1 MAIHRGIVYPGR
13 FGPFGEGPITVSR
26 LVDAQVLR
34 QTLRQRTDLD
44 IVWIVSGGVY
54 NNIVKSL
61 SRELDPKLFHRT
73 SMRIKGKCYVGY
85 RYDTRL
91 NNDQGWIGCGPSN
104 GHTGWR
110 DRLPSRPVE
119 PDPLSPSLA
128 GLLDEYQPG
137 GPAET
142 ADLRKVR
149 ALAETVDDPWRR
161 ELPLHVTASALIVH
175 PETDRVLLRWHQRQQ
190 AWLQVGGHGD
200 PGESDPLA
208 IARREAAEETGL
220 GDLVPWPDAQLR
232 HLVIVGVP
240 AGKGEPAHEHAD
252 LRYFMA
258 TRTPEA
264 ARAENENAPLRWLS
278 LAEAYEATSEVN
290 LRESLARLERL
301 LL

>member
-1 MAIHRGIVYPGR
+1 M
-13 FGPFGEGPITVSR
+13 
-26 LVDAQVLR
+26 
-34 QTLRQRTDLD
+34 
-44 IVWIVSGGVY
+44 
-54 NNIVKSL
+54 
-61 SRELDPKLFHRT
+61 
-73 SMRIKGKCYVGY
+73 
-85 RYDTRL
+85 
-91 NNDQGWIGCGPSN
+91 
-104 GHTGWR
+104 
-110 DRLPSRPVE
+110 E
-119 PDPLSPSLA
+119 PDPLRPSLA
-128 GLLDEYQPG
+128 ELLHEYQPG
-137 GPAET
+137 GQAET

-149 ALAETVDDPWRR
+149 ALAEIVGDPWRR

-175 PETDRVLLRWHQRQQ
+175 PESAQVLLRWHQRQQ

-220 GDLVPWPDAQLR
+220 SDLVPWPDEQLR
-232 HLVIVGVP
+232 HLVIVSVP

-278 LAEAYEATSEVN
+278 LADAYEATSEVN

-301 LL
+301 LGPMCEP